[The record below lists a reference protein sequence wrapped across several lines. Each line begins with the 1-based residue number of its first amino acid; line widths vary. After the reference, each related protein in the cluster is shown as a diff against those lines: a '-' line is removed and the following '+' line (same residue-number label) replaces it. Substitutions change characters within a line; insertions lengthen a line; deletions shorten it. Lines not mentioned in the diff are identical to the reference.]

1 MPGFE
6 LIGKEEKRELDN
18 LMDKSGILFRHGF
31 DNLRNGVYKTR
42 EFEKNFS
49 NQMNVQDALAV
60 TSGTAALLVALKAF
74 GIGQGD
80 EVITQSFTFVAT
92 VEAIVES
99 GAKPIICDID
109 STLNLDPEALEAK
122 ISNKTK
128 AIIVVH
134 MLGTPCNLN
143 PIIKIAEKNK
153 VNLEFEASVCGGV
166 PIIRSLKEGLIANKI
181 KKVFGIFNGTS
192 NYILSSMDKE
202 NKSFNEV
209 LKNAQRLGYAESNPT
224 SDLNGDDVASKLKI
238 LSSLCF
244 NSFLNKNI
252 HVEGIKDIDK
262 DDIKYAKKLGY
273 KIKLLG
279 YAELIGKNIF
289 QRVHPTLI
297 RNSSYVG
304 SIDGVLNAVIIDGN
318 PVGQSIIQGE
328 GAGPAA
334 TTSALIS
341 DISSILRGNIKFPF
355 SISNKERKNLNFKD
369 ISERFFSAYFRFNVT
384 DKPGVLSN
392 ITQIF
397 SRNKVS
403 IKRLVQDPNKNKSSS
418 SIIII
423 THPSK
428 DKSLNKIIQT
438 INKRSYVK
446 KRSKLIRIDDE

>member
-1 MPGFE
+1 MKKLNIAIIGLGNIGSYLYKYLNKNKKILSKKNNCIPNVTYISAKNKKLNRGFKIDKSIWLDNYLDATKKKNVDLIVE
-6 LIGKEEKRELDN
+6 LIGGAEGPAKKL
-18 LMDKSGILFRHGF
+18 
-31 DNLRNGVYKTR
+31 V
-42 EFEKNFS
+42 FS
-49 NQMNVQDALAV
+49 
-60 TSGTAALLVALKAF
+60 ALKNKKHVVTANKAL
-74 GIGQGD
+74 IAKYGD
-80 EVITQSFTFVAT
+80 S
-92 VEAIVES
+92 
-99 GAKPIICDID
+99 
-109 STLNLDPEALEAK
+109 L
-122 ISNKTK
+122 SN
-128 AIIVVH
+128 
-134 MLGTPCNLN
+134 
-143 PIIKIAEKNK
+143 IAEKNK

-181 KKVFGIFNGTS
+181 NKVFGIFNGTS
-192 NYILSSMDKE
+192 NYILTAMEKE

-209 LKNAQRLGYAESNPT
+209 LRKAQKLGYAERNPS
-224 SDLNGDDVASKLKI
+224 SDLNGDDVAAKLKI

-252 HVEGIKDIDK
+252 HVEGIKDIDE
-262 DDIKYAKKLGY
+262 DDINYAKRLGY

-279 YAELIGKNIF
+279 YAELIGKSIF

-297 RNSSYVG
+297 RKSSYVG

-341 DISSILRGNIKFPF
+341 DISSILRGNVKFPF
-355 SISNKERKNLNFKD
+355 SISNKERKNLNFKK
-369 ISERFFSAYFRFNVT
+369 ISERFFSAYLRFNVA

-397 SRNKVS
+397 SKNSVS
-403 IKRLVQDPNKNKSSS
+403 IKRLVQDPNKNKNSS

-428 DKSLNKIIQT
+428 DKSLNKIIKT

-446 KRSKLIRIDDE
+446 KSSKLIRIDER